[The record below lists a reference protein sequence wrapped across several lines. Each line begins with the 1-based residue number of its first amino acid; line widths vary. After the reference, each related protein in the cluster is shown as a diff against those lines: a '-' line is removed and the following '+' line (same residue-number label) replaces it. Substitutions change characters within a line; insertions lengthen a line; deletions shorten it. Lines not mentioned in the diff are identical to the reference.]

1 MTTSLSLPTTVQRVN
16 PVAAVP
22 APVALYKGR
31 NGTLHR
37 QNFVP
42 GGAMRR
48 SVLRSLG
55 AAAVL
60 ISAAQE
66 TRAQLAE
73 EIVDQ
78 IKAGVPVVGV
88 DVGASIPIGN
98 FQETAK
104 PGGAIAPS
112 VGYQI
117 GDGSFNGLT
126 FTPILQPQFA
136 GFQSCCGDS
145 VANMTSLSAGARFS
159 LIDAS
164 PRPTSARRAATI
176 G

>member
-1 MTTSLSLPTTVQRVN
+1 
-16 PVAAVP
+16 
-22 APVALYKGR
+22 
-31 NGTLHR
+31 
-37 QNFVP
+37 
-42 GGAMRR
+42 MRR

-60 ISAAQE
+60 ISAAQG

-98 FQETAK
+98 FQESAK
-104 PGGAIAPS
+104 PGGAIAPF

-126 FTPILQPQFA
+126 FTPISNRNLPVSKA
-136 GFQSCCGDS
+136 AAATAS
-145 VANMTSLSAGARFS
+145 R
-159 LIDAS
+159 AS
-164 PRPTSARRAATI
+164 PRSPPAHASP
-176 G
+176 